1 MRELIRHLFIEI
13 LRKTSGIM
21 KSGDNLSLGLSYD
34 DVLIVPQSSPVKTRK
49 NVSTRT
55 RLIGDI
61 EIDVPVIASNMDT
74 VTEVDMAQAMS
85 DYGGV
90 GILHRFME
98 PETQADMVASVE
110 GTVGASVGINEPY
123 VENARSYFDAGADF
137 VCVDVAH
144 GHMDR
149 CVEAVEDLTTELDGP
164 IMAGNVATAGGA
176 KDLALAGADSIKV
189 GIGPG
194 STCQTR
200 KVSGVGVPQFTAV
213 QTISDALETLV
224 RQTDTIEQRPT
235 IIADGGI
242 TSGGDMSKALLG
254 GADAVMVGSLLAGC
268 AESPSIIREF
278 NGDRYKVVRGMSS
291 EAARADTEAFDE
303 DDEDRYIEGMEG
315 FTEYTGT
322 VEEHLTTFI
331 DGVKSSFSYV
341 GATDLETAQENAEF
355 MRVTAATQQRN
366 SHHNVH
372 DGPQ

>member
-1 MRELIRHLFIEI
+1 MNTGE
-13 LRKTSGIM
+13 
-21 KSGDNLSLGLSYD
+21 NLSLGLSYD
-34 DVLIVPQSSPVKTRK
+34 DVLIVPQSSPVQTRE

-61 EIDVPVIASNMDT
+61 KVDVPVISANMDT
-74 VTEVDMAQAMS
+74 VTEVDMAQAMT
-85 DYGGV
+85 DFGGV
-90 GILHRFME
+90 GLLHRFMD
-98 PETQADMVASVE
+98 PESQADMVASVD
-110 GTVGASVGINEPY
+110 GTVGASVGIDEDY
-123 VENARSYFDAGADF
+123 VENARMYFDAGADF

-149 CVEAVEDLTTELDGP
+149 CVETVDELTTEVDSP
-164 IMAGNVATAGGA
+164 IMAGNIATAEGA

-194 STCQTR
+194 STCRTR
-200 KVSGVGVPQFTAV
+200 EVSGVGVPQFTAV
-213 QTISDALETLV
+213 RNVSDALENLTQ
-224 RQTDTIEQRPT
+224 QTSEIDTRPT
-235 IIADGGI
+235 LIADGGI

-254 GADAVMVGSLLAGC
+254 GADAVMVGSLLGGC
-268 AESPSIIREF
+268 DESPSVLREF
-278 NGDRYKVVRGMSS
+278 NGDKYKVVRGMSS
-291 EAARADTEAFDE
+291 EAARADTEAFDQ

-322 VEEHLTTFI
+322 LEDHLITFI

-341 GATDLETAQENAEF
+341 GATDLGTAQDNAQF
-355 MRVTAATQQRN
+355 TRVTAATQQRN